1 MICTKQYSP
10 FPIWEQVI
18 DSQSGNFNLPARFFP
33 SRGQCRTRPAERE
46 PSGSKAANPMFS
58 RTYDEA
64 ARALEIAQAARAQLE
79 KHEAVCA
86 ERYTEIREALQS
98 IRVFLTR
105 SVLSLVA
112 GLLLTMGAILLR
124 LFEARGIL

>member
-1 MICTKQYSP
+1 
-10 FPIWEQVI
+10 
-18 DSQSGNFNLPARFFP
+18 
-33 SRGQCRTRPAERE
+33 
-46 PSGSKAANPMFS
+46 MFS
-58 RTYDEA
+58 RTYNDI
-64 ARALEIAQAARAQLE
+64 ARALELARTARAQLE

-86 ERYTEIREALQS
+86 ERYAEIREALQS
-98 IRVFLTR
+98 IRIFLTR

>member
-1 MICTKQYSP
+1 
-10 FPIWEQVI
+10 
-18 DSQSGNFNLPARFFP
+18 
-33 SRGQCRTRPAERE
+33 
-46 PSGSKAANPMFS
+46 MFS

>member
-1 MICTKQYSP
+1 
-10 FPIWEQVI
+10 
-18 DSQSGNFNLPARFFP
+18 
-33 SRGQCRTRPAERE
+33 
-46 PSGSKAANPMFS
+46 MFS
-58 RTYDEA
+58 RTYNDA
-64 ARALEIAQAARAQLE
+64 VRALELAQAAQFQLE

-86 ERYTEIREALQS
+86 ERYAEIREALQS
-98 IRVFLTR
+98 IRLFLTR

>member
-1 MICTKQYSP
+1 
-10 FPIWEQVI
+10 
-18 DSQSGNFNLPARFFP
+18 
-33 SRGQCRTRPAERE
+33 
-46 PSGSKAANPMFS
+46 MFS
-58 RTYDEA
+58 RTTDDA
-64 ARALEIAQAARAQLE
+64 ARALELARTARAQLE

-86 ERYTEIREALQS
+86 ERYAEIREALQS

-112 GLLLTMGAILLR
+112 GLLITMGAILLR

>member
-1 MICTKQYSP
+1 MPYQ
-10 FPIWEQVI
+10 
-18 DSQSGNFNLPARFFP
+18 
-33 SRGQCRTRPAERE
+33 TR
-46 PSGSKAANPMFS
+46 NQ
-58 RTYDEA
+58 TI
-64 ARALEIAQAARAQLE
+64 RALEIAQAARAQLE